1 MTTIRRRSLL
11 AGAEEA
17 TGPTVVIDVFRAFST
32 AAFALAGGVERL
44 VLAAELDE
52 ARLLGGRLG
61 KALLMGEDGGQRPED
76 FDLGNSPAEVL
87 AADLAGTT
95 VVHRSSAGTR
105 VVRAALQNR
114 AGPIYAGAFVVAS
127 ATARAVAGES
137 EVTLVPAGRGGEES
151 ADEDEAC
158 ADHLE
163 ALILRR
169 GGNER
174 AGLEAA
180 LRGNGGRLL
189 GESGWAH
196 PADLGLCLALDLFD
210 FAMKVEE
217 EDGLVVLRPERT

>member
-1 MTTIRRRSLL
+1 MTSIRRRSLL
-11 AGAEEA
+11 AGAQEA

-52 ARLLGGRLG
+52 ARLVAGRLG
-61 KALLMGEDGGQRPED
+61 RALLMGEEQGERPAD

-87 AADLAGTT
+87 GADLSGTT

-114 AGPIYAGAFVVAS
+114 AGPIYACAFVVAS
-127 ATARAVAGES
+127 ATARALAGEP
-137 EVTLVPAGRGGEES
+137 EVTLVPAGLLGEEI

-163 ALILRR
+163 ALLL
-169 GGNER
+169 GR
-174 AGLEAA
+174 AGDGRARLEAA
-180 LRGNGGRLL
+180 FRGNGGRRLW
-189 GESGWAH
+189 EAGWAH

-217 EDGLVVLRPERT
+217 DDGLVVLRRLG